1 MSPSLL
7 SSLCR
12 VIAYIRMRMQW
23 KVSRNWFSSIRVV
36 RVSKSKH
43 ALSSTPPL
51 VLSHPWIGFS
61 FACLALLIP
70 RSLILAR
77 LQLSPSLSA
86 LNKDRLEL
94 SDNSESPATPSLPAP
109 AATSSQVCLHPPCSP
124 LTLAFIAWWSPRIS
138 HSSPSSDQWKCSFKV
153 DLPLHPSF
161 ALHLPLFFLLFSA
174 YCFPDWCLIFDL
186 WLVS

>member
-1 MSPSLL
+1 MEVLEAIAESIHTTEITRQYLLNAAIKLQERFAKLVSPSLL

-124 LTLAFIAWWSPRIS
+124 LTLAFIAW
-138 HSSPSSDQWKCSFKV
+138 
-153 DLPLHPSF
+153 
-161 ALHLPLFFLLFSA
+161 
-174 YCFPDWCLIFDL
+174 
-186 WLVS
+186 